1 MKVLENTVVG
11 YRRERKWFGESKLG
25 HRWIMLASGKS
36 SDLVGVTEV
45 MGWVIKCGKQHGSD
59 SE

>member
-25 HRWIMLASGKS
+25 RRWIMLASGKS
-36 SDLVGVTEV
+36 SDLVGVTE
-45 MGWVIKCGKQHGSD
+45 SD
-59 SE
+59 GLGNQMWKTTWQR